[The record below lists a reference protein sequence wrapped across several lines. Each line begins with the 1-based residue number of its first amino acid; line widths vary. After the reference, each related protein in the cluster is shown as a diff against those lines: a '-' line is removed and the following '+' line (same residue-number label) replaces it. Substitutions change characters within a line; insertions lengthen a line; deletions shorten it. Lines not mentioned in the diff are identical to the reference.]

1 MQNLM
6 DIMSFNQENIGA
18 YHQVP
23 KRHGYSQYPHT
34 QPVAG
39 LAYHRNEN
47 SRNVPALAAP
57 TLHRD
62 MYSDMIEFSIRHLQ
76 THIASNGGTSD
87 ALQSSPIIQEMTL
100 GVMLRL
106 IDMGKYPEGGLRQVF
121 PKMSAGTKHTFWNNN
136 VKDETEMETPR
147 PKLRELQH
155 TNAVRTRPQ
164 ASLVYNK
171 QLQVT
176 TKNELSHLPS
186 TPMRSK
192 IPYANGRS
200 SIGHSIVK
208 NEPNSHPFGS
218 SMAVGSKYNPSQNG
232 RPGKFR
238 TSYQKSGAPRPNRQ
252 LALTLGYP
260 GVQKYQGDPKT
271 VIENASCPADINC
284 AIWMS
289 QIPTWVTTKDIFATI
304 TEGKVWSYYKVDP
317 VPGRFEKCGAKI
329 VFQERYIAEKYLNKC
344 LAHGLKFGEEAVK
357 VEWNRNPVYPC
368 RPDELNSSRVLRVSG
383 QYPEVNCKDL
393 VADLKKEMEFELQ
406 EENRYM
412 EYNTLT
418 TGIELV
424 FDKVVGQ
431 SRQAMALIM
440 DIIRTN
446 GYDWKVQYGPDPCD
460 QTNYDQQMFS
470 GTQAQRR
477 IA

>member
-1 MQNLM
+1 
-6 DIMSFNQENIGA
+6 MSFNQENIGA
-18 YHQVP
+18 YHQVAQY
-23 KRHGYSQYPHT
+23 HGYSQFPRT
-34 QPVAG
+34 RPVAG
-39 LAYHRNEN
+39 LAYHSNEN
-47 SRNVPALAAP
+47 GSNLPALAAP
-57 TLHRD
+57 TQHRG
-62 MYSDMIEFSIRHLQ
+62 MYVDMIESSIRHLQ

-87 ALQSSPIIQEMTL
+87 ALQSSPEIQEMTL
-100 GVMLRL
+100 GVMLIL
-106 IDMGKYPEGGLRQVF
+106 IDMCKYPEGGLRQVF
-121 PKMSAGTKHTFWNNN
+121 PKMSAGTKHTSWDKNI
-136 VKDETEMETPR
+136 KDETEMETPH
-147 PKLRELQH
+147 PKLREIQH
-155 TNAVRTRPQ
+155 TNALRTRSQ
-164 ASLVYNK
+164 ASLVYNN

-176 TKNELSHLPS
+176 TNNELSLVPS
-186 TPMRSK
+186 TPRRNQ
-192 IPYANGRS
+192 IPYVNGTNS
-200 SIGHSIVK
+200 LSHSIVK
-208 NEPNSHPFGS
+208 QEPNFQPFRS
-218 SMAVGSKYNPSQNG
+218 SVAVGSKYNPLQNG

-252 LALTLGYP
+252 LALTLGYA

-304 TEGKVWSYYKVDP
+304 TEGKVWSFYKVDP
-317 VPGRFEKCGAKI
+317 VSGRFEKCGAKI
-329 VFQERYIAEKYLNKC
+329 VFQERYIAEQYLNKC
-344 LAHGLKFGEEAVK
+344 HAHGLKFGEEVVK

-368 RPDELNSSRVLRVSG
+368 RPDELNSSRVLRISG
-383 QYPEVNCKDL
+383 QDPEVNCKDL
-393 VADLKKEMEFELQ
+393 VALLKEQMEFELH
-406 EENRYM
+406 EANRYM

-460 QTNYDQQMFS
+460 QTNYDQQLFS
-470 GTQAQRR
+470 GTQVQRQ